1 MILINFQKTFNT
13 ITHDI
18 LLRKLSTIGS
28 YDVTIKWFQPYLL
41 NQNISYNFRKFHSE
55 ILSILCGVQQAS
67 KPVPLLFLIYVNDM
81 VMAVKCNL
89 FLFADD
95 SCSVFQSINVKDIK
109 TFEWKS
115 IFEVAYYTKPDLRS
129 LWLMK
134 LAEVH

>member
-41 NQNISYNFRKFHSE
+41 NQNISYNFRKFYSE
-55 ILSILCGVQQAS
+55 ISSILCGVQQAS
-67 KPVPLLFLIYVNDM
+67 KLVPLLFLIYVNDM

-95 SCSVFQSINVKDIK
+95 SCLVFQSINVKDIK

-115 IFEVAYYTKPDLRS
+115 IFEVEYFTKLDLTS
-129 LWLMK
+129 LWLTK

>member
-1 MILINFQKTFNT
+1 MILINFQKAFNT

-18 LLRKLSTIGS
+18 MLRKLSTIRS

-41 NQNISYNFRKFHSE
+41 NQNISYNFRKFYSE
-55 ILSILCGVQQAS
+55 ISSILCGVQQAS
-67 KPVPLLFLIYVNDM
+67 KLVPLLFLIYINDM

-95 SCSVFQSINVKDIK
+95 SCLVFQSINVKDIK

-115 IFEVAYYTKPDLRS
+115 IFEVEYFTKLDLRS
-129 LWLMK
+129 LWLTK

>member
-1 MILINFQKTFNT
+1 MILINFQKAFNT

-18 LLRKLSTIGS
+18 MLRKLSTIRS

-41 NQNISYNFRKFHSE
+41 NQNISYNFRKFYSE
-55 ILSILCGVQQAS
+55 ISSILCGVQQAS
-67 KPVPLLFLIYVNDM
+67 KLVPLLFLIYVNDM

-95 SCSVFQSINVKDIK
+95 SCLVFQSINVKDIK

-115 IFEVAYYTKPDLRS
+115 IFEVQYFTKLDLRS
-129 LWLMK
+129 LWLTK

>member
-55 ILSILCGVQQAS
+55 ISSILCGVQQAS

-95 SCSVFQSINVKDIK
+95 SCLVFQSINVKDIK

-115 IFEVAYYTKPDLRS
+115 IFEVAYYMKPDLRS

>member
-55 ILSILCGVQQAS
+55 ISSILCGVQQAS

-81 VMAVKCNL
+81 VMAAKCNL

-95 SCSVFQSINVKDIK
+95 SCLVFQSINVKDIK

-115 IFEVAYYTKPDLRS
+115 IFEVAYYMKPDLRS